1 MLSLFSRATNTVA
14 AQRRILTSL
23 PEFTKYSKEFLD
35 ELSRIAT
42 SNILSVLAGKTGSTV
57 ETAPQHIVCRV
68 IKCVAC
74 FLRTLQANICSLILL
89 YTNTMDQ
96 RYKRQLQRFY
106 ETRRRMPSY
115 AEIMELTGFSSRSS
129 VFKLVRRLAENGFL
143 IKDKRGKLAPG
154 NIWGTLSILGTVEA
168 GFPSPAEEDRG
179 EGMSL
184 DEYLMPR
191 RDASYMLK
199 VKGDSMKDA
208 GIIEGDMV
216 IVERRSDA
224 KVGDI
229 VIAEIDGAW
238 TMKYYRMKAGRPY
251 LEAANAKYKDIH
263 PEGELRVAAVVSSVV
278 RKY

>member
-1 MLSLFSRATNTVA
+1 M
-14 AQRRILTSL
+14 
-23 PEFTKYSKEFLD
+23 D
-35 ELSRIAT
+35 E
-42 SNILSVLAGKTGSTV
+42 K
-57 ETAPQHIVCRV
+57 
-68 IKCVAC
+68 
-74 FLRTLQANICSLILL
+74 
-89 YTNTMDQ
+89 
-96 RYKRQLQRFY
+96 YKRQLQRFY

-115 AEIMELTGFSSRSS
+115 AEIMELTGFSSRAS
-129 VFKLVRRLAENGFL
+129 VFKLVKRLASDGFL
-143 IKDKRGKLAPG
+143 IKDKRGKISPG
-154 NIWGTLSILGTVEA
+154 NIWGTLSVLGLVEA

-229 VIAEIDGAW
+229 VIAEVDGAW
-238 TMKYYRMKAGRPY
+238 TMKYYRMKNGRPY
-251 LEAANAKYKDIH
+251 LEAANTKYKPII
-263 PEGELRVAAVVSSVV
+263 PTEELTIAAVVRSVV
-278 RKY
+278 RKYGV

>member
-1 MLSLFSRATNTVA
+1 MLRANKRSPILYPNTD
-14 AQRRILTSL
+14 
-23 PEFTKYSKEFLD
+23 YMD
-35 ELSRIAT
+35 E
-42 SNILSVLAGKTGSTV
+42 
-57 ETAPQHIVCRV
+57 
-68 IKCVAC
+68 
-74 FLRTLQANICSLILL
+74 
-89 YTNTMDQ
+89 
-96 RYKRQLQRFY
+96 RYKKKIAGFY
-106 ETRRRMPSY
+106 ERTRRMPSY
-115 AEIMELTGFSSRSS
+115 SEIMELTGFSSRAS
-129 VFKLVRRLAENGFL
+129 VFKLVLRLAEHGFL
-143 IKDKRGKLAPG
+143 IKDKRGKLSPG
-154 NIWGTLSILGTVEA
+154 NIWNIGKGLRVLGVIEA

-229 VIAEIDGAW
+229 VIAEVDGAW

-251 LEAANAKYKDIH
+251 LEAANSKYKPII
-263 PEGELRVAAVVSSVV
+263 PTAELKIAAVVRSVV
-278 RKY
+278 RKYGL

>member
-1 MLSLFSRATNTVA
+1 
-14 AQRRILTSL
+14 
-23 PEFTKYSKEFLD
+23 
-35 ELSRIAT
+35 
-42 SNILSVLAGKTGSTV
+42 
-57 ETAPQHIVCRV
+57 
-68 IKCVAC
+68 
-74 FLRTLQANICSLILL
+74 
-89 YTNTMDQ
+89 
-96 RYKRQLQRFY
+96 
-106 ETRRRMPSY
+106 MPSY
-115 AEIMELTGFSSRSS
+115 SEIMELTGFSSRAS
-129 VFKLVRRLAENGFL
+129 VFKLVLRLAEDGFL
-143 IKDKRGKLAPG
+143 IKDKRGKLSPG
-154 NIWGTLSILGTVEA
+154 NIWNIGKGLRVLGVIEA

-229 VIAEIDGAW
+229 VIAEVDGAW
-238 TMKYYRMKAGRPY
+238 TMKYYRMKSGRPY
-251 LEAANAKYKDIH
+251 LEAANTKYKPII
-263 PEGELRVAAVVSSVV
+263 PEGELKIAAIVSSVI